1 MSQNQHI
8 MLLQATL
15 PPPIANRIVM
25 VVVVVR
31 SSSQELR
38 VCWARRSL
46 GESTFRMMTTL
57 TSIFLYANV
66 CCEALDRLREIVR
79 SIERGVQPHV
89 TLTGSLRNA
98 LLRYFGNIF
107 LLIMIMMKLKLLLQ
121 HFSSLY
127 EKNLLSSK
135 RAFQVWLQ

>member
-25 VVVVVR
+25 VVVVVVVVVR
-31 SSSQELR
+31 SSSPELK
-38 VCWARRSL
+38 VCLARRSL
-46 GESTFRMMTTL
+46 GEPTFGMMTTL

-66 CCEALDRLREIVR
+66 CYEALDHLREIIR

-98 LLRYFGNIF
+98 LLRYFDNIV
-107 LLIMIMMKLKLLLQ
+107 LLNMMKVKFFVLK
-121 HFSSLY
+121 
-127 EKNLLSSK
+127 
-135 RAFQVWLQ
+135 